1 MDMIQLMTSFFKKLM
16 DLKDVLFDFL
26 FTEFDV
32 FGMTLSVWQVVGG
45 VGIVSILIMVFIKAF
60 NPLS

>member
-1 MDMIQLMTSFFKKLM
+1 MDMIQLMTSFFQKLM

>member
-1 MDMIQLMTSFFKKLM
+1 MDMIQLITSFFGKLM

-32 FGMTLSVWQVVGG
+32 LGLTLSVWQVVGG
-45 VGIVSILIMVFIKAF
+45 VGVVAMLIIVFVKAF